1 MNKVIKSA
9 GGLGR
14 ARNNNN
20 NNYNQYEQYRDRRPL
35 TKEEVSIYICV
46 LVWSM
51 ILFILFIVTLV
62 TRPT

>member
-1 MNKVIKSA
+1 MNKVLKSA

-20 NNYNQYEQYRDRRPL
+20 NYNQYERDVRPL
-35 TKEEVSIYICV
+35 SREEVSIYMCV
-46 LVWSM
+46 IVWSM
-51 ILFILFIVTLV
+51 ILIILFIVTLA

>member
-1 MNKVIKSA
+1 MNKVLKSA

-20 NNYNQYEQYRDRRPL
+20 NYNRYERDVRPL
-35 TKEEVSIYICV
+35 SREEVSIYMCV
-46 LVWSM
+46 IVWSM
-51 ILFILFIVTLV
+51 ILIILFIVTLA

>member
-1 MNKVIKSA
+1 MNKVLKSA

-20 NNYNQYEQYRDRRPL
+20 NYNQYERDVLPL
-35 TKEEVSIYICV
+35 SREEVSIYMCV
-46 LVWSM
+46 IVWSM
-51 ILFILFIVTLV
+51 ILIILFIVTLA